1 MHAHTHALTQLIYT
15 SAKPEPFGVGGR
27 EPGGKGPDITIRA
40 VSGLSLQQLPINY
53 LYYAE
58 VQMNMLLP
66 PSKSPL

>member
-40 VSGLSLQQLPINY
+40 VSGLSLPAAANKLSLLRRGTNE
-53 LYYAE
+53 YAAAT
-58 VQMNMLLP
+58 L
-66 PSKSPL
+66 